1 QAKEKAHQQAIH
13 EKSTHSLLHKGI
25 YTQETQNLIH
35 LLVKAGCSKEYVS
48 TVIMAILKSAGITT
62 KESISCWTVS
72 CILMEGYVASQ
83 IQLGFEM
90 ADAKALTGS
99 GDGTSHRNVQYY
111 SWHINLKAS
120 DYESSNEAKQH
131 VTHFLGITPSF
142 DSSSEES
149 ITALCIK
156 LDSC

>member
-1 QAKEKAHQQAIH
+1 IH

-48 TVIMAILKSAGITT
+48 TVIMVILKSAGITT
-62 KESISCWTVS
+62 KGFISHRTVS
-72 CILMEGYVASQ
+72 HILMEGYVASQ

-90 ADAKALTGS
+90 ADAEALTGS
-99 GDGTSHRNVQYY
+99 GDGTSHQNVQYY
-111 SWHINLKAS
+111 SQHINLKAS
-120 DYESSNEAKQH
+120 DYESSNGAKEH

-142 DSSSEES
+142 DVLDVSEKVNS
-149 ITALCIK
+149 LPTF
-156 LDSC
+156 SCHQKRKIL